1 MKISK
6 GVGFMLLATFLFTL
20 MNVFVKLVSA
30 IPAIE
35 IIFFRSLISLL
46 ISFAFLKSQGV
57 SVFGNNKKLLL
68 LRGFVGAVALIMI
81 FTTIQNIPLASA
93 VTLQF
98 LAPIFTTILGVFLV
112 KEKVK
117 PLQFVF
123 FGLAF
128 AGILLVKGFDARVS
142 VYYLLLGVGGALFS
156 GLAYNIIRK
165 LNISEHPL
173 VIIFY
178 FPLVTLP
185 ITLWWVVTEWVQPQG
200 IEWVYLLVIGLLT
213 QAAQYFMTRSYQMEE
228 LNKVAS
234 LNYISIVY
242 ALGLGYLVFGEAF
255 NTLTY
260 LGMVLVL
267 AGVIL
272 NVQYKRKLTKEELK
286 RKEEN

>member
-1 MKISK
+1 MKVSK
-6 GVGFMLLATFLFTL
+6 GVGYMLLATFLFTL
-20 MNVFVKLVSA
+20 MNVFVKLVST

-46 ISFAFLKSQGV
+46 ISFSFLKSQGV
-57 SVFGNNKKLLL
+57 SVLGNNKRLLF
-68 LRGFVGAVALIMI
+68 LRGAVGAIALIMI
-81 FTTIQNIPLASA
+81 FITIQNIPLASA

-98 LAPIFTTILGVFLV
+98 LAPIFTTFLGIFLV
-112 KEKVK
+112 KERVK
-117 PLQFVF
+117 PLQFLF

-128 AGILLVKGFDARVS
+128 AGILLVKGFDSRVS
-142 VYYLLLGVGGALFS
+142 ANYLLLGVGGALFS

-185 ITLWWVVTEWVQPQG
+185 LTLWWVVADWVQPQG
-200 IEWVYLLVIGLLT
+200 IEWFYLLCIGLLT
-213 QAAQYFMTRSYQMEE
+213 QAAQYFMTRSYQLEE

-234 LNYISIVY
+234 LNYISIIY
-242 ALGLGYLVFGEAF
+242 ALGLGYLVFGETF
-255 NTLTY
+255 NALTY

-272 NVQYKRKLTKEELK
+272 NVQYKRKIS
-286 RKEEN
+286 R